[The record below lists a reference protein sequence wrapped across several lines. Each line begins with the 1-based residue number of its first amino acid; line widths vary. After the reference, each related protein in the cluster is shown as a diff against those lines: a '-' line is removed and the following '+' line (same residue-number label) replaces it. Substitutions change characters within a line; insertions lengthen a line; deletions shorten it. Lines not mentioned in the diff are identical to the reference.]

1 MFAIAVAAALDGA
14 AAYQVHRPAK
24 QFRQILLHLRP
35 IKQRWMRIRSQR
47 RQQIYVAFIPEIVAQ
62 SRAEQFQPG
71 DATLSAE
78 PA

>member
-1 MFAIAVAAALDGA
+1 
-14 AAYQVHRPAK
+14 
-24 QFRQILLHLRP
+24 
-35 IKQRWMRIRSQR
+35 MRIRSQR